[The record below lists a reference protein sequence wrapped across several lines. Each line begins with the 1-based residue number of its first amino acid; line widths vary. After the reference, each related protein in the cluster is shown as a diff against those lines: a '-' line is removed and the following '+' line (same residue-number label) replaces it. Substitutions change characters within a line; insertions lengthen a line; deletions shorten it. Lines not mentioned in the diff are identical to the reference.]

1 MTKYVFI
8 SMAAIGALS
17 IPAILSAQG
26 APAATSPARE
36 TAATVVP
43 ANGATV
49 PPDYV
54 VGPDDVLQLV
64 FWREKDMSAEVTV
77 RPDGMISVP
86 LVNEVTAAGLTPDQL
101 RERIMTEARR
111 YTQDPTV
118 TVVVKQINSRRVFIT
133 GEVAKPGPY
142 PLTGPIS
149 VVQLIA
155 LAGGLQD
162 FADSEHIRIMRKE
175 NGKPV
180 SYKFNYKSVMKGK
193 DLQTNIDLKPGD
205 TLVVP

>member
-1 MTKYVFI
+1 MTKELFV
-8 SMAAIGALS
+8 SMAIVALS
-17 IPAILSAQG
+17 SSSSLSAQK
-26 APAATSPARE
+26 PPATSTPARE
-36 TAATVVP
+36 TSAAVV
-43 ANGATV
+43 GATATAV

-86 LVNEVTAAGLTPDQL
+86 LVNEVTAAGLTPEQL

-142 PLTGPIS
+142 PLTGPMS
-149 VVQLIA
+149 VLQLIS

-162 FADSEHIRIMRKE
+162 FADAGNIRIMRKE

-180 SYKFNYKSVMKGK
+180 SYKFDYKSVMKGK
-193 DLQTNIDLKPGD
+193 NLQTNIDLKPGD